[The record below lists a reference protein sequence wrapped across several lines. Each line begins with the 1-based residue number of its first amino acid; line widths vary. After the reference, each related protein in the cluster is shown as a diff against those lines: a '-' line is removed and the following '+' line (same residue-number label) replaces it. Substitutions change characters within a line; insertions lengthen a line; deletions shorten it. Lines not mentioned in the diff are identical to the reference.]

1 MGSGVSHNRLK
12 KVERQKESVNDN
24 DHRHVN
30 NSDQL
35 QQKKETIKPMEAP
48 SSVQNNSGFGEVL
61 SKAKK
66 SANVL
71 KEFLSDGNIANAEG
85 VSCCEDLLKFSGTM
99 DESEEIKTTAVNF
112 VLGQNIA
119 GIIFEIYRALLE
131 KYPEVV
137 KYDREK
143 VEVSVI
149 K

>member
-12 KVERQKESVNDN
+12 KVEQQKESVNDN

-30 NSDQL
+30 NSEQL

-48 SSVQNNSGFGEVL
+48 SSVQNNSSFGEIL
-61 SKAKK
+61 SRAQK

-71 KEFLSDGNIANAEG
+71 KEFLSDGNIASAEG
-85 VSCCEDLLKFSGTM
+85 VSCCEDLLKLSGTM
-99 DESEEIKTTAVNF
+99 DESEQIKTTSVNF
-112 VLGQNIA
+112 VLRQNIA

>member
-1 MGSGVSHNRLK
+1 MGSGASHHRLK
-12 KVERQKESVNDN
+12 KVERQKKESVNDN

-30 NSDQL
+30 NSDQE
-35 QQKKETIKPMEAP
+35 KKKMIQPMEAP
-48 SSVQNNSGFGEVL
+48 SPVQNNSSFGAVL
-61 SKAKK
+61 RRAKK
-66 SANVL
+66 SANAL
-71 KEFLSDGNIANAEG
+71 KEFLSDENIASVEG
-85 VSCCEDLLKFSGTM
+85 VSCCVDLLKFSGTM
-99 DESEEIKTTAVNF
+99 DESEEIKTTAINF
-112 VLGQNIA
+112 VLGQNIG

>member
-1 MGSGVSHNRLK
+1 MDSGACHHRLK
-12 KVERQKESVNDN
+12 KVERQKKESVNDN

-30 NSDQL
+30 NSDQE
-35 QQKKETIKPMEAP
+35 KKKMIQPMEEP
-48 SSVQNNSGFGEVL
+48 SPVQNNSSFGAVL
-61 SKAKK
+61 CRAKK

-71 KEFLSDGNIANAEG
+71 KELLSDENIASVEG
-85 VSCCEDLLKFSGTM
+85 VSCCVDLLKFSGTM
-99 DESEEIKTTAVNF
+99 DESEEIKTTAINF
-112 VLGQNIA
+112 VLGQNIG

>member
-24 DHRHVN
+24 DHRLVN

-48 SSVQNNSGFGEVL
+48 SSVQNNSSFGEVL
-61 SKAKK
+61 SKAQK

-71 KEFLSDGNIANAEG
+71 KEFLSDGNIASAEG

-143 VEVSVI
+143 VKVSVI

>member
-24 DHRHVN
+24 DHSDVN

-35 QQKKETIKPMEAP
+35 QQKKETIKPMEA
-48 SSVQNNSGFGEVL
+48 SSPVQDNSSFGEVL
-61 SKAKK
+61 SRAQK

-71 KEFLSDGNIANAEG
+71 KEFLSDGNIASAEG

>member
-12 KVERQKESVNDN
+12 KVEQQKESVNDN

-30 NSDQL
+30 CVNNSEQE
-35 QQKKETIKPMEAP
+35 KKETIKPMEAP
-48 SSVQNNSGFGEVL
+48 NNSSFGSVL
-61 SKAKK
+61 SRAQK
-66 SANVL
+66 SANFL
-71 KEFLSDGNIANAEG
+71 KEFLSEGNIASAEG

>member
-1 MGSGVSHNRLK
+1 MGSGVSHHRLK

-24 DHRHVN
+24 DHRHIN
-30 NSDQL
+30 NSEQE
-35 QQKKETIKPMEAP
+35 KKETIKPMEAP
-48 SSVQNNSGFGEVL
+48 SSVQNNSSFGEVL
-61 SKAKK
+61 SRAQK

-71 KEFLSDGNIANAEG
+71 KEFLSDGNIASAEG

-99 DESEEIKTTAVNF
+99 DESEDIKTTSVNF

-131 KYPEVV
+131 KYPKVV

>member
-1 MGSGVSHNRLK
+1 
-12 KVERQKESVNDN
+12 
-24 DHRHVN
+24 
-30 NSDQL
+30 
-35 QQKKETIKPMEAP
+35 
-48 SSVQNNSGFGEVL
+48 
-61 SKAKK
+61 
-66 SANVL
+66 
-71 KEFLSDGNIANAEG
+71 
-85 VSCCEDLLKFSGTM
+85 M

-149 K
+149 KWRRLITYLLHTYYACSYSKTSKILGRLW

>member
-1 MGSGVSHNRLK
+1 MGSGFSHNRLK
-12 KVERQKESVNDN
+12 KVERQEESVNDN

-30 NSDQL
+30 NSEQG
-35 QQKKETIKPMEAP
+35 KKETIKPMEAP
-48 SSVQNNSGFGEVL
+48 NNSSFGSVL
-61 SKAKK
+61 SRAQK
-66 SANVL
+66 SVNVL
-71 KEFLSDGNIANAEG
+71 KEFLSEGNIASAEG